1 MSEQPSNPK
10 PGDALHLTLRDS
22 SGQVIGTLGST
33 AEGIYSFNDL
43 LGGQVP
49 DTPPASLAG
58 SVYLDINRDGVRG
71 PGEPG
76 YTGVTVLLQGTE
88 ASGKAVRRQAVTDS
102 DGRYRFEDL
111 EPGFYRLELLTEIPN
126 TQPGKANPG
135 TLGGQESSGGLLCSV
150 QAGQAGERYDFAR
163 LLPAAPPPPFST
175 PLPQATVASVLPTPP
190 APPITAR
197 DLFFSVLGN
206 EAMGGAALFGGSAL
220 GPTAVEVPANEALS
234 TLSGLVFHDHDG
246 DGERGEH
253 DRGIPGVTVTLA
265 GSTTR
270 GKPIHLS
277 ATTDDDGAFTFIEI
291 PPGTYALTRQLAPS
305 YVAGRPL
312 PGTVNGSPC
321 GQPHDDAIRGI
332 VLAAGAFGLHFRFA
346 EVRAASLMGMIQLED
361 TLDDDG
367 PLEMPLAGVS
377 VILSGTDHRQRA
389 VQLTATTD
397 ARGVYRFAGLQPGT
411 YDLYP
416 APPRGLA
423 ILQARVGDKGG
434 RVVGTGKLS
443 AIPLASGDTGTRY
456 NFTLQGTGS
465 LAGKVVSHARSGRIP
480 LARVQVTLT
489 GRDEWGNDLLRTVAT
504 DTQGVYRFTQLRTG
518 YYRVEA
524 STPGGHHLWDATPG
538 NAGGEAEGRR
548 ERPPA
553 IDAIPLAPGA
563 SLTGYDFHSG
573 NTETRDDLPPEEA

>member
-10 PGDALHLTLRDS
+10 LGDGLQLTLRDA

-43 LGGQVP
+43 LSGQVP

-76 YTGVTVLLQGTE
+76 YPGVTVLLQGTE
-88 ASGKAVRRQAVTDS
+88 ASGKAVRLQTVTDS

-111 EPGFYRLELLTEIPN
+111 EPGFYRLELQTEIPN
-126 TQPGKANPG
+126 TQPGRAHPG

-163 LLPAAPPPPFST
+163 LLPATPPTAPLTPLAPVPAHGSPPPPT
-175 PLPQATVASVLPTPP
+175 ARVIPTPP
-190 APPITAR
+190 PPPITAR

-220 GPTAVEVPANEALS
+220 GPTAVEVPASEALS
-234 TLSGLVFHDHDG
+234 TLCGLVFHDLDG
-246 DGERGEH
+246 DGERGEN
-253 DRGIPGVTVTLA
+253 DRGIVGVTVTLA
-265 GSTTR
+265 GTTTR
-270 GKPIHLS
+270 GKPIHLTQ
-277 ATTDDDGAFTFIEI
+277 TTDDDGAFTFIEI
-291 PPGTYALTRQLAPS
+291 PPGTYALSRQAVAS

-321 GQPHDDAIRGI
+321 GQTHDDTIRGI
-332 VLAAGAFGLHFRFA
+332 VLAAGAFGLNFRFA

-377 VILSGTDHRQRA
+377 VILSGTDHRQQA
-389 VQLTATTD
+389 VQQTATTD
-397 ARGVYRFAGLQPGT
+397 ARGVYRFAGLHPGT

-416 APPRGLA
+416 APPRGLTV
-423 ILQARVGDKGG
+423 LQARAGDKGG
-434 RVVGTGKLS
+434 RAAGTGKLS
-443 AIPLASGDTGTRY
+443 AIPLASGETGTRY

-465 LAGKVVSHARSGRIP
+465 LAGKVVSHARAGRIP
-480 LARVQVTLT
+480 LAHVQVTLT

-504 DTQGVYRFTQLRTG
+504 DAQGVYRFTQLRTG

-553 IDAIPLAPGA
+553 IDAIPLAAGA
-563 SLTGYDFHSG
+563 SL
-573 NTETRDDLPPEEA
+573 PPESSLD